1 MGHGG
6 RQCGRSDGGQGLV
19 GSVKATLSLALD
31 HAYQPACQEIHIPV
45 VPLDRIG
52 FQVCMTPP
60 IRPLVNLINTIVT
73 ETHVEGE

>member
-6 RQCGRSDGGQGLV
+6 RQFWRSDGGQGLV

-31 HAYQPACQEIHIPV
+31 HAYQPAGQEIHIPV

-52 FQVCMTPP
+52 FQVCMNPP
-60 IRPLVNLINTIVT
+60 IRTLLNLINRIVA